1 MEVTLTIPDDVA
13 ASLQNGSNA
22 SLSRRLLEMAVLE
35 GYKSGEFTSPQVQA
49 MLGFESRFELDGFLK
64 AHGVFFDYTPE
75 EIEEELA
82 TIQGLAAAY
91 SESEPDYPLTSI
103 KEHNPEYERS

>member
-1 MEVTLTIPDDVA
+1 MEVMLTIPDDVA
-13 ASLQNGSNA
+13 AVLRNGGSA
-22 SLSRRLLEMAVLE
+22 SVSRKLLEMAALE

-75 EIEEELA
+75 EIAEELA
-82 TIQGLAAAY
+82 TIKMLQAA
-91 SESEPDYPLTSI
+91 
-103 KEHNPEYERS
+103 RS